1 MYSDLIMAHS
11 VVHERV
17 QWASIPPQKA
27 ELQNSFFRAEAEDIV
42 CVTVQSQSGRKEFNY
57 NKWKKWDGRVIML
70 ATERFLLWMKE
81 RHTGMKAKIDGMSW
95 WKWRQEKCTVTE
107 QVCVS

>member
-27 ELQNSFFRAEAEDIV
+27 ELQNSFFHVEAEDLV
-42 CVTVQSQSGRKEFNY
+42 CATVQEEPVEQEGLY
-57 NKWKKWDGRVIML
+57 TNK
-70 ATERFLLWMKE
+70 
-81 RHTGMKAKIDGMSW
+81 
-95 WKWRQEKCTVTE
+95 
-107 QVCVS
+107 